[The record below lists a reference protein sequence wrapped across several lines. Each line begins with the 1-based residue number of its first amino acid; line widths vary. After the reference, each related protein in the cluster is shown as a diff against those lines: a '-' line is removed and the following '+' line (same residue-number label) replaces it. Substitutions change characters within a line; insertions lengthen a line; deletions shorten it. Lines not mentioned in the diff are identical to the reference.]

1 MWFFKK
7 YHDKNNYMWNQFF
20 SKITHFQENDV
31 EDGLSDLDLK
41 VNSVSVTNVKVKML
55 QKYFMFCTFDVLLLD
70 SILIWH
76 MCESCDSYNQ
86 QLLSIMR
93 PTW

>member
-1 MWFFKK
+1 MITCEI
-7 YHDKNNYMWNQFF
+7 

-31 EDGLSDLDLK
+31 EDGLSNLDLK

-70 SILIWH
+70 SILIWLNH
-76 MCESCDSYNQ
+76 VNHVI
-86 QLLSIMR
+86 LIINNF
-93 PTW
+93 